1 MSQQNPIRVYVTHD
15 WQESDDYLRVFEY
28 LESARGFFYQNH
40 AKPHVSRGA
49 NPEAERENLRAQIAG
64 SEVVIALASL
74 YRKASAQITFQLTFA
89 QASRKP
95 VLWLQT
101 FGLKETLSQHLTGLI
116 SAEINW
122 DERAMVD
129 AIRRHARGDNTG
141 RWDVVE
147 FKLD

>member
-28 LESARGFFYQNH
+28 LESARGFFYQNC
-40 AKPHVSRGA
+40 AKPHVSPGA
-49 NPEAERENLRAQIAG
+49 NPETERENLRSQMAAC
-64 SEVVIALASL
+64 EVVIALASL
-74 YRKASAQITFQLTFA
+74 YRKASALLMFQMTFA

-95 VLWLQT
+95 VLLLPG
-101 FGLKETLSQHLTGLI
+101 FGVEESLSKDLVSLATEQV
-116 SAEINW
+116 NW

-129 AIRRHARGDNTG
+129 AVRRHARGDNTG